1 MSDIATSLLEV
12 RDLAKHFPV
21 RRGLTK
27 KVVAHVRAVDGVS
40 FDVCEG
46 ETLALVGESG
56 SGKTTTGR
64 LVLRLIEPT
73 RGEVRFEGRDILALD
88 KESMRKLR
96 RKMQI
101 IFQDPQSSL
110 NPRMRVS
117 SIVSEPLVI
126 HRAADRQERAE
137 QTAEL
142 LSLVGL
148 DPSAGAKYPHEFS
161 GGQRQRIGIARALAL
176 HPTFIVADEPI
187 SSLDVSIQAQILN
200 LLMDLQE
207 KLHLSYLFI
216 AHDLRIVEHVSD
228 RVAVMHLGK
237 LVETAPTRELFDNPA
252 HPYTRALLTSIPEPV
267 PEKRPRRVVEGEQP
281 SPLNPPSGC
290 HFHPR
295 CHAAFDRCRE
305 EEPVSLDLGNDHK
318 ASCHL
323 LSP

>member
-1 MSDIATSLLEV
+1 MNATATSLLEV
-12 RDLAKHFPV
+12 RELVKYFPV
-21 RRGLTK
+21 RRGLMK
-27 KVVAHVRAVDGVS
+27 KVVGHVRAVDGVS
-40 FDVCEG
+40 FEVRQG

-73 RGEVRFEGRDILALD
+73 RGEVRFEGRDILTLD
-88 KESMRKLR
+88 KESMRQLR

-110 NPRMRVS
+110 NPRMKVS
-117 SIVSEPLVI
+117 SIVSEPLAI
-126 HRAADRQERAE
+126 HKVADRQERAE
-137 QTAEL
+137 QTTEL
-142 LSLVGL
+142 LRLVGL
-148 DPSAGAKYPHEFS
+148 DPAAGSKYPHEFS

-176 HPTFIVADEPI
+176 HPSFIVADEPI

-207 KLHLSYLFI
+207 RLHLSYLFI

-237 LVETAPTRELFDNPA
+237 LVETAPTRELFENPA
-252 HPYTRALLTSIPEPV
+252 HPYTQALLASIPEPV
-267 PEKRPRRVVEGEQP
+267 PEKKPHDVLEGEQP
-281 SPLNPPSGC
+281 SPVNPPPGC

-295 CHAAFDRCRE
+295 CPVAIDRCRR
-305 EEPVSLDLGNDHK
+305 EEPSLLDLGNDHR

-323 LSP
+323 ASP